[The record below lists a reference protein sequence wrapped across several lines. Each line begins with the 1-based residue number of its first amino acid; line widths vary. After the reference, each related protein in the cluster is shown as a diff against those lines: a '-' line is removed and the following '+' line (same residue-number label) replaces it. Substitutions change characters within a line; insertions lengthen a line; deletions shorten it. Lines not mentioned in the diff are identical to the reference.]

1 MLILRGTLKTEYF
14 VIKKIGKVGEK
25 MEKKKQKGKPPGPL
39 ALQETSFTEV
49 SQIIWGTLREEEE
62 EEEELPEAEVR
73 FRLENQ
79 LFLLENNL

>member
-49 SQIIWGTLREEEE
+49 SQIIWGTLREEG
-62 EEEELPEAEVR
+62 LDLSEAEVS

>member
-1 MLILRGTLKTEYF
+1 
-14 VIKKIGKVGEK
+14 

-39 ALQETSFTEV
+39 ALQETSTREL
-49 SQIIWGTLREEEE
+49 SQIIWGTLREEGLED
-62 EEEELPEAEVR
+62 LSEAEVR